1 MAGYRDSLDG
11 KTKDFSQQPDY
22 VKASRAYSKDYG
34 PIEDYRDGYK
44 QGFEGGYDA
53 GFEKKSFD
61 SEIPA
66 GLEIRNGTDEPAPS
80 AVPPTKTELPVSQP
94 SSQPIS
100 AEATPTSA
108 TTPPEQTATV
118 TTSQPVAIA
127 TTDGTITIPKD
138 TELILELQNELST
151 NKNQPGDKFTAKVI
165 SPLEF
170 TGAMVEG
177 RVNKV
182 TKPGRIK
189 RRSEISMSFDRIII
203 AENRW
208 GNFSGTLTEV
218 MPVKGD
224 NVRSVDNEGAAVG
237 KSSLKS
243 DVATVGVATGTGATI
258 GAIAGGPVGA
268 AVGTGVGA
276 AFGVGAVV
284 IDRGKD
290 IKLNVNQQLRV
301 KSAYETQIR

>member
-1 MAGYRDSLDG
+1 MKSTRGLLSLLLALSLGFISFMSLPTQHVIAQESNTALQRGYRTGYSDGYMAGYRDSLDG

-22 VKASRAYSKDYG
+22 AKASRAYSKDYG

-66 GLEIRNGTDEPAPS
+66 GLEIRSSTDDPAPS
-80 AVPPTKTELPVSQP
+80 AVPLTKTELPAPQP

-100 AEATPTSA
+100 AEATPPSV

-151 NKNQPGDKFTAKVI
+151 NKNQAGDKFTAKVI

-170 TGAMVEG
+170 
-177 RVNKV
+177 
-182 TKPGRIK
+182 
-189 RRSEISMSFDRIII
+189 
-203 AENRW
+203 
-208 GNFSGTLTEV
+208 
-218 MPVKGD
+218 
-224 NVRSVDNEGAAVG
+224 
-237 KSSLKS
+237 
-243 DVATVGVATGTGATI
+243 
-258 GAIAGGPVGA
+258 
-268 AVGTGVGA
+268 
-276 AFGVGAVV
+276 
-284 IDRGKD
+284 
-290 IKLNVNQQLRV
+290 
-301 KSAYETQIR
+301 